1 MQTENSHCS
10 VQNASNLKGWV
21 HSKLLVF
28 SLMNVLF
35 LQNNASNYN
44 HFYYAQ
50 YWGDM
55 FHAEFI
61 FCSQG
66 LFQYWS
72 WIPDER
78 DEKLSFAWG
87 KLNFHCNNFLV
98 HYYLH
103 DPKNVFGFELLEE
116 GSDCPQCLM
125 KIIPRKVFFFCSWPF
140 YMCDRLP
147 GIWMKVGLEGALF
160 W

>member
-1 MQTENSHCS
+1 MDFLSDECY
-10 VQNASNLKGWV
+10 
-21 HSKLLVF
+21 
-28 SLMNVLF
+28 F
-35 LQNNASNYN
+35 LQNIVSNNN

-50 YWGDM
+50 YWEDM

-87 KLNFHCNNFLV
+87 KLNFHCNNFVV
-98 HYYLH
+98 HYFAWSKKCLWVWIVRRR
-103 DPKNVFGFELLEE
+103 N
-116 GSDCPQCLM
+116 CPQCLM
-125 KIIPRKVFFFCSWPF
+125 KIIPRKVFFFCNWSF
-140 YMCDRLP
+140 YSCVIGCLAFEWKW
-147 GIWMKVGLEGALF
+147 G
-160 W
+160 